1 MLKLTLTPTA
11 IRKGN
16 TRNSDSDSLKASSE
30 SPASADDDAYSLVSS
45 YDAEIA
51 YKHESNESVK
61 QAKLN
66 RFAKPNVVAVKTRA
80 TASFGELG

>member
-1 MLKLTLTPTA
+1 MTLTPTTA
-11 IRKGN
+11 AEGN
-16 TRNSDSDSLKASSE
+16 ARNSDSDSLMASSE
-30 SPASADDDAYSLVSS
+30 ERASADSDAYSLVSS

-66 RFAKPNVVAVKTRA
+66 RFTKPNVVAVKTRA